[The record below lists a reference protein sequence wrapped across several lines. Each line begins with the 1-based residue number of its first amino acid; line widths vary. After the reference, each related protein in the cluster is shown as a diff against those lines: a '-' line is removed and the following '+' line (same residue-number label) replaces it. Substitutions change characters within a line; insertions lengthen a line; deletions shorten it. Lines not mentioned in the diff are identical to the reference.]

1 MVGDADNSLIISRS
15 CFQWHRSFSSRSWFK
30 FINIHNT
37 LLHTFG
43 LKTFLKARTQWGAF
57 ILSAHNHDKQPLH
70 PWWMPSTF
78 SHSCQGIGSYLL
90 LLCQWPC
97 FPLRLWNYNSQR
109 IQFRECRPW
118 FFRHSYCLDLTT
130 SNQSQNLKHSTS
142 FCSCTSHF
150 CSPSKSVFPSYLFTR
165 LQCSIVSLCT
175 TYYGTQMSPLLSP
188 ATSPFT
194 RPSISYQ
201 GFWIRGRLAATWCP
215 HRRSHGALLLLKFP
229 IFQSLIIKL
238 KTILSL

>member
-1 MVGDADNSLIISRS
+1 MGCL
-15 CFQWHRSFSSRSWFK
+15 
-30 FINIHNT
+30 T
-37 LLHTFG
+37 
-43 LKTFLKARTQWGAF
+43 F

-70 PWWMPSTF
+70 PWRMPRTHGRAYF
-78 SHSCQGIGSYLL
+78 LTPVRGLAPIYYYYNDVVL
-90 LLCQWPC
+90 
-97 FPLRLWNYNSQR
+97 PLRLWNHNSQR
-109 IQFRECRPW
+109 IQFRECWPW
-118 FFRHSYCLDLTT
+118 FFRHSYYLDLIT

-142 FCSCTSHF
+142 FCSGTSHF
-150 CSPSKSVFPSYLFTR
+150 CSPCKSVFPSYLFTR

-215 HRRSHGALLLLKFP
+215 HRRSHGALLLKFP
-229 IFQSLIIKL
+229 IVFQSLIIKL